1 MNGDVDE
8 NVSKEEETSLEDSYG
23 TQARRKRDAFYTN

>member
-23 TQARRKRDAFYTN
+23 TQARCLLY